1 MNVLWDDLTGAEHL
15 YFFGRLKGLT
25 GSALKDAVKT
35 GLENV
40 RLWPARNKLSK
51 KYSGGMK
58 RRLAVAI
65 SLIGDPKVVFLDEPR
80 YLLVTSELRM
90 ITMYAALDLI
100 PRHDRR
106 CGSAFVLL
114 RLVRQWC
121 SPRTLWRYGC
131 DQGVAAALV
140 SSSTW
145 RH

>member
-25 GSALKDAVKT
+25 GKSLKEAVRT
-35 GLENV
+35 SLEGV

-80 YLLVTSELRM
+80 CASF
-90 ITMYAALDLI
+90 II
-100 PRHDRR
+100 
-106 CGSAFVLL
+106 
-114 RLVRQWC
+114 
-121 SPRTLWRYGC
+121 
-131 DQGVAAALV
+131 
-140 SSSTW
+140 
-145 RH
+145 